1 MIIATLIL
9 KKVSYFL
16 PSLYL
21 IKEVFSSLNLIYDT
35 IFLVKKIRNLF
46 VKEEMNDENITCSK
60 EREYRSSF

>member
-21 IKEVFSSLNLIYDT
+21 IKEVFSSFYLIYDT
-35 IFLVKKIRNLF
+35 IFLAKRAQILF
-46 VKEEMNDENITCSK
+46 VKEEIHVENITCSK
-60 EREYRSSF
+60 ERVHRCPF